1 MGIRIQVTFVL
12 SQDSNQ
18 NAASYNFKNIKFEM
32 HFLRE
37 QFWSAPVFW
46 NIVFEGVII
55 LIFDL
60 WLLISVVTTVVA
72 AVCFLLMFSPQA
84 KIFQF
89 WHV

>member
-37 QFWSAPVFW
+37 QF
-46 NIVFEGVII
+46 
-55 LIFDL
+55 
-60 WLLISVVTTVVA
+60 
-72 AVCFLLMFSPQA
+72 
-84 KIFQF
+84 
-89 WHV
+89 